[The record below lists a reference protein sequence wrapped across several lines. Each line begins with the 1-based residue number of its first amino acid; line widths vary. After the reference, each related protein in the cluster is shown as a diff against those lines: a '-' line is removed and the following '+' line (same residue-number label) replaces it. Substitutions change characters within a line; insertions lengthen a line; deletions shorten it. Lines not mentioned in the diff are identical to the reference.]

1 MLRRKN
7 LLLKINSENRTQK
20 LESKNMAHELNFENG
35 EASLM
40 YVGELPW
47 HGLGTRLETAP
58 GTAQEAITAAHL
70 DWEVELKSVYAGG
83 KGMFYN
89 VPSRQAVV
97 RADKWGQEDCPVYG
111 LVGSEYVPLQNRDAF
126 TFFDP
131 VVGSGAVSYET
142 AGSLGQGERVWV
154 LAKVKGAKGE
164 FAIKGKDVVQKYLLL
179 SNGHDGRTAVQ
190 VRFTP
195 IRVVCQNTLSFAFS
209 MGRDLLKIYHDPQ
222 MHLRL
227 EHAQEKVK
235 EILGYYD
242 DVEKRFQEFA
252 TFEMSKS
259 RIDRYVLGVFPEPTR
274 KRGQSDRSFEET
286 QARVAELR
294 SDSVRL
300 FEEGKGNQEPGI
312 RGTLWTAY
320 NGVTELVDHHSRFTT
335 PWQRMNSICFGEGE
349 RLKHRALEQASVLFS
364 AN

>member
-1 MLRRKN
+1 
-7 LLLKINSENRTQK
+7 
-20 LESKNMAHELNFENG
+20 MAHELNFENG
-35 EASLM
+35 EASMM
-40 YVGELPW
+40 YVGDVPW

-58 GTAQEAITAAHL
+58 ETAQEAITAAHL
-70 DWEVELKSVYAGG
+70 DWEVELRPIYAGG

-89 VPSRQAVV
+89 IPSRQAVV
-97 RADKWGQEDCPVYG
+97 RTDKWGQEDCPVYG
-111 LVGSEYVPLQNRDAF
+111 LVGPDYIPLQNRDAF

-142 AGSLGQGERVWV
+142 AGSLGKGERVWV
-154 LAKVKGAKGE
+154 LAKVTGPKGE

-179 SNGHDGRTAVQ
+179 ANGHDGRTAVR

-195 IRVVCQNTLSFAFS
+195 VRVVCQNTLSFAFAQ
-209 MGRDLLKIYHDPQ
+209 GDDLFKIYHDQQ

-227 EHAQEKVK
+227 EHAQERVK

-242 DVEKRFQEFA
+242 DIEKRFQEFA
-252 TFEMSKS
+252 GFEMTKN
-259 RIDRYVLGVFPEPTR
+259 RIDRYVLGVFPTPAR
-274 KRGQSDRSFEET
+274 KRGQNDRSFEEAKEKVSAT
-286 QARVAELR
+286 R
-294 SDSVRL
+294 SDAIRL
-300 FEEGKGNQEPGI
+300 FEEGKGNAEPGI
-312 RGTLWTAY
+312 RGTLWAAY

-335 PWQRMNSICFGEGE
+335 PWQRMNSICFGDGE